1 MHSLSPPV
9 ITRMVLGYKVY
20 IHILHLHSLLS
31 VLNFILQEL
40 YCLVLSVFILFLM
53 GSYTVL
59 GCSLATFI
67 KALFDVIIN
76 AGGSR
81 GVGRV
86 TYLLTLQLH
95 LWFFCVCLSAC
106 PSVRALK
113 GKWLELLTPSR
124 YMHIPHGRPSAHI
137 DLEVKKSKVKVT
149 ALRSALPA

>member
-1 MHSLSPPV
+1 
-9 ITRMVLGYKVY
+9 MVLGYKVY

-95 LWFFCVCLSAC
+95 L
-106 PSVRALK
+106 
-113 GKWLELLTPSR
+113 
-124 YMHIPHGRPSAHI
+124 
-137 DLEVKKSKVKVT
+137 
-149 ALRSALPA
+149 